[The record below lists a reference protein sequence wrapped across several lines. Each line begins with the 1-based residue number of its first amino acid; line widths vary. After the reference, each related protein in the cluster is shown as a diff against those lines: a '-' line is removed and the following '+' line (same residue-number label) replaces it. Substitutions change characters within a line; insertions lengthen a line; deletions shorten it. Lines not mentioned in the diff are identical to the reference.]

1 MGLTSSTLVNSSN
14 MSSVFILY
22 LTVSTVY
29 SNVYLTILVII
40 INIYYEYLF
49 KFNSYFLTLF
59 KIKIYK
65 KIFLVKKSVCGN
77 QQKFTP
83 LYLVSEWNTP
93 TGLYLLG
100 YSTQVTSKS
109 KNMEKVKLICT
120 IVLLN
125 IHECLSNHF
134 SIRDNSFIWWIYPKS
149 NMTYFAKK
157 YGSLKNALIILI

>member
-1 MGLTSSTLVNSSN
+1 M
-14 MSSVFILY
+14 
-22 LTVSTVY
+22 
-29 SNVYLTILVII
+29 
-40 INIYYEYLF
+40 
-49 KFNSYFLTLF
+49 
-59 KIKIYK
+59 
-65 KIFLVKKSVCGN
+65 KKSACGN

-157 YGSLKNALIILI
+157 YGLTVCQYHARDGWHFWHRQNFSVWKPLQGSRGGKVMSISEDTHHYIIGVEFMN